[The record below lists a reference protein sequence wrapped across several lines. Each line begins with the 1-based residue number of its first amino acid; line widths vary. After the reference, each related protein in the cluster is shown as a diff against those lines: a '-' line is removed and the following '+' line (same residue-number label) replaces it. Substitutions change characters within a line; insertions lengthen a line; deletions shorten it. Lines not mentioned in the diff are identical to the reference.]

1 MLSLI
6 KTADLTPFQGS
17 SYHSTK
23 LTLLIQYSEDMAYRL
38 KKNNKDD
45 IFTQDWMRLRDSSS
59 SENQTT
65 GSGCRPL
72 HL

>member
-6 KTADLTPFQGS
+6 KTADLAPFQGS

-23 LTLLIQYSEDMAYRL
+23 LTLLIQYSEDMAHRL
-38 KKNNKDD
+38 KNNKDD
-45 IFTQDWMRLRDSSS
+45 IFTQDWMRLRGSSS